1 MKLYTRAFSRATLIP
16 GQNYIAKASRSGRWV
31 HGQDR
36 CVAAASTRKGLARAA
51 DVSLGEFSSRS
62 FISWCTFW
70 RCWPPTTRLLCML
83 VWSRSLNEE
92 PNTDSLSPVGV
103 LAFLYPSFF
112 SRVSRGKEKSVS
124 ETVQVLLHGAWEQR
138 LPLALQELISDHQSH
153 TVKSP
158 LVLLGLTVRAPGVT
172 AWSSSMRIPGLPS
185 TMRCFLSSINVRFQT
200 VSDRAILVHL
210 TPYYL
215 SR

>member
-103 LAFLYPSFF
+103 LAFLYPSFSLEF
-112 SRVSRGKEKSVS
+112 PGGKKNPCRRPSRYCSTEPGINASPSLCKSLYQITNHTQSNRPSSSSGSRLE
-124 ETVQVLLHGAWEQR
+124 
-138 LPLALQELISDHQSH
+138 
-153 TVKSP
+153 
-158 LVLLGLTVRAPGVT
+158 LLGSLLGR
-172 AWSSSMRIPGLPS
+172 R
-185 TMRCFLSSINVRFQT
+185 RCGCRVFLQPWDAS
-200 VSDRAILVHL
+200 
-210 TPYYL
+210 
-215 SR
+215 